1 MRIRCFTIFRIY
13 QYSIY
18 SVYNFTEFII
28 LFYNFSVIYFDQYR
42 KYTIF
47 LISFRKFW
55 DVLSAQVLLLIF
67 YSVIQ
72 ELKFSVLFV
81 RLPFFNNHFLNF
93 KNHWTAVIC
102 KLDSIVSSVKKYIN
116 VKHHLFVL
124 QICFQL
130 LFVLGVYKILVYV
143 VFLVPIFI
151 WF

>member
-1 MRIRCFTIFRIY
+1 MRIRCFAIFRIY

-18 SVYNFTEFII
+18 SVYNFTKFII
-28 LFYNFSVIYFDQYR
+28 LFYNFSVISFDQYR

-55 DVLSAQVLLLIF
+55 DVLSAFTCASAIVNFLFSYWGVKILSPF
-67 YSVIQ
+67 PSVTFLQ
-72 ELKFSVLFV
+72 EY
-81 RLPFFNNHFLNF
+81 FLDF

-102 KLDSIVSSVKKYIN
+102 KLVSSVKKYIN

-124 QICFQL
+124 QICFQI
-130 LFVLGVYKILVYV
+130 LFVLGVYKILVYI
-143 VFLVPIFI
+143 VFLVPIFN